1 MSADAA
7 DSATAP
13 GAVIAGHR
21 IVGTIER
28 WDGGAVFRAEAP
40 DGTPVV
46 LRAEK
51 LSGGRAALGRFQTRA
66 KGLEELS
73 HPALARVTGFGES
86 GEGIWMATAA
96 VEGTPLRGLIDLGIS
111 PMRAVRL
118 LGEVADG
125 IDAAHR
131 AGLAHGDVRAENVIV
146 RGRPVEHAVLTGF
159 PVSTDGTEPSDDV
172 GALDTLLRECVPD
185 APAGRTE
192 GVTAGALV
200 ATAAQTLLHH
210 RPAEP
215 SRENGAEVLEPAP
228 TPRRRSLRPG
238 PRLRG
243 VLKVAAAVL
252 VVAAAAAGGYA
263 VSERSKSDEPAPS
276 GTAAAGALT
285 ITVPPGW
292 ETAGSGR
299 TLRPL
304 EEGVVLTRESPAGT
318 ISAGT
323 AKDRSAVLDPSALV
337 KDIAGRA
344 PRPREVRTGE
354 LPVLRFDGLRGEGL
368 SVMYVASTSEGAPA
382 IACSGSDVGEACAQA
397 AAGLALRGARAYD
410 PAAGIEWKNR
420 LARDMRRLR
429 ARRGRG
435 LRRLR
440 AAKTPDAQAGAA
452 NGIGRAHASAARAIR
467 RRDAPPQAARAR
479 RRVLAHLLDADRA
492 YRSLARA
499 AEADDEQAFE
509 RAQGRVRRADR
520 RLQVTLRSL

>member
-1 MSADAA
+1 M
-7 DSATAP
+7 
-13 GAVIAGHR
+13 IAGHH
-21 IVGTIER
+21 IVGTLER
-28 WDGGAVFRAEAP
+28 GDSGAVFRAEAP

-66 KGLEELS
+66 QRLEELS

-96 VEGTPLRGLIDLGIS
+96 VEGTALRGLIDQGIS

-159 PVSTDGTEPSDDV
+159 PVSTDGAEPSDDI
-172 GALDTLLRECVPD
+172 GALEAMLRECVPD
-185 APAGRTE
+185 PAPQEART
-192 GVTAGALV
+192 GDVTAGALV
-200 ATAAQTLLHH
+200 AGAAQALLHAKPTEPV
-210 RPAEP
+210 REQEQLVPAEP
-215 SRENGAEVLEPAP
+215 K
-228 TPRRRSLRPG
+228 RRRPRLG
-238 PRLRG
+238 PRMRG
-243 VLKVAAAVL
+243 VLKVAAAVI

-263 VSERSKSDEPAPS
+263 VSERSKSDDPASPARAS
-276 GTAAAGALT
+276 AGALT
-285 ITVPPGW
+285 IAVPPGW
-292 ETAGSGR
+292 ETAGTGR

-304 EEGVVLTRESPAGT
+304 EEGVVLTRRSPAGT

-323 AKDRSAVLDPSALV
+323 ARDRSAVLDPSTLV
-337 KDIAGRA
+337 EDIAGRA
-344 PRPREVRTGE
+344 PRSREVRAGE
-354 LPVLRFDGLRGEGL
+354 LRALRFDNLRGEGP

-382 IACSGSDVGEACAQA
+382 VACSGSEIEESCAQA
-397 AAGLALRGARAYD
+397 AAGLGLRGARAYD

-440 AAKTPDAQAGAA
+440 AATTPDAQAGAA
-452 NGIGRAHASAARAIR
+452 NGIARAHASAARSVR

-479 RRVLAHLLDADRA
+479 RGVLARLLDADRA

-499 AEADDEQAFE
+499 AGADDEEAFE
-509 RAQGRVRRADR
+509 RGQGRVRRADR